1 MKKLIKSLALV
12 LAAILV
18 FGLTVSA
25 APSPSGVNATDLD
38 RKIAGQVQKIANNG
52 GFGVNG
58 QIGNL
63 SAKWL
68 KWAQDYATAKNLGE
82 VKTIFFF
89 DSNETNKNF
98 SCRFDEVEKGKEYVF
113 LHYTGANAK
122 SGNWED
128 VTEKEYDPNAWEVI
142 KVTVTDDYILTGY
155 FNSFSPIG
163 IAEAGSG
170 ASVVA
175 PKTGEII
182 ALAAIMALIMI
193 AGAVVCA
200 KKARLQK

>member
-18 FGLTVSA
+18 FGMTVSA
-25 APSPSGVNATDLD
+25 APSPSGNDLD
-38 RKIAGQVQKIANNG
+38 PATKKLAGQAQGIANNG

-68 KWAQDYATAKNLGE
+68 VWAQQYADSHNLGE

-89 DSNETNKNF
+89 DSSETNKNF

-142 KVTVTDDYILTGY
+142 KVTVNDDHVLTG
-155 FNSFSPIG
+155 FFGHFSPIG
-163 IAEAGSG
+163 ITEAGSG